1 MPNTSVIVILIIS
14 FFASVTFNGFFR
26 NLAKNFNVLIDI
38 PDKSRKFHFRAT
50 PLTGGVSIYVAS
62 LVSALLLI
70 SLTNVSFEAN
80 ISDRGLMKELS
91 SNETNISRSY
101 EVDNKNYKLQLE
113 RKNTEN
119 SVSVNLNGVNDKIT
133 TVQIVQNNDGTF
145 QVVLPNGKI
154 ETYNYDNGEVTLV
167 SDIESKSITPKL
179 LNTPR
184 INIDTT
190 TLSML
195 ICGALIILVMT
206 FDDLFEIRAS
216 IRLILQACIA
226 TLMVVLSDETIT
238 NLGDLFGEGNIILPP
253 IWSEVFTIFCIVGI
267 MNAFNMSDG
276 LNGICASFGLIPV
289 AFIAFAGPVHYGTII
304 LIGVLL
310 GFLAYNLG
318 WLGKKR
324 RAFLGD
330 TGSNSIGFAIA
341 VLCIYYSQGYSTS
354 GYVIN
359 PVTAL
364 WLVAIPLLDCIGVMT
379 SRAIKGVMPF
389 RPGRDHFHHKL
400 LDYGLSPKKILLI
413 YIFITIALCSFGM
426 MLNQIYPN
434 KEFISFAAFI
444 IFSIMFYVLTRKK
457 INNV

>member
-26 NLAKNFNVLIDI
+26 NIAKNYNVLIDI

-50 PLTGGVSIYVAS
+50 PLTGGISIYVAA
-62 LVSALLLI
+62 LVSALLLA

-80 ISDRGLMKELS
+80 ISERGLMKELGPD
-91 SNETNISRSY
+91 ETNISRSY
-101 EVDNKNYKLQLE
+101 EVNKKNYELQIE
-113 RKNTEN
+113 KNNNEDT
-119 SVSVNLNGVNDKIT
+119 VSINLNGSNNEN
-133 TVQIVQNNDGTF
+133 TVIKVLQNNDGYF
-145 QVVLPNGKI
+145 EVMLPSG
-154 ETYNYDNGEVTLV
+154 EMQTYKYDNGGVSLV
-167 SDIESKSITPKL
+167 SEVGSQPIIPKL
-179 LNTPR
+179 LNTPKV
-184 INIDTT
+184 NIDTT

-216 IRLILQACIA
+216 IRIILQTCVAS
-226 TLMVVLSDETIT
+226 LMVILSDETIT
-238 NLGDLFGEGNIILPP
+238 NLGNLLGESDIILPM
-253 IWSEVFTIFCIVGI
+253 IWSEVFTVFCIVGI
-267 MNAFNMSDG
+267 MNAYNMSDG
-276 LNGICASFGLIPV
+276 LNGICASFGLIPLV
-289 AFIAFAGPVHYGTII
+289 FIGFAGPVHYGTVI
-304 LIGVLL
+304 LMGVLL

-330 TGSNSIGFAIA
+330 SGSNSIGFAIA
-341 VLCIYYSQGYSTS
+341 VLCIYYSQGYSSS

-364 WLVAIPLLDCIGVMT
+364 WLVGIPLLDCIGVMV

-400 LDYGLSPKKILLI
+400 LDYGLSPKKILI
-413 YIFITIALCSFGM
+413 VYIVLTILLCSFGM
-426 MLNQIYPN
+426 LLNQLYPN
-434 KEFISFAAFI
+434 KEYVSFAAFI
-444 IFSIMFYVLTRKK
+444 IFSIIFYILTRQKVA
-457 INNV
+457 NV

>member
-1 MPNTSVIVILIIS
+1 
-14 FFASVTFNGFFR
+14 
-26 NLAKNFNVLIDI
+26 
-38 PDKSRKFHFRAT
+38 
-50 PLTGGVSIYVAS
+50 
-62 LVSALLLI
+62 
-70 SLTNVSFEAN
+70 
-80 ISDRGLMKELS
+80 
-91 SNETNISRSY
+91 
-101 EVDNKNYKLQLE
+101 
-113 RKNTEN
+113 
-119 SVSVNLNGVNDKIT
+119 
-133 TVQIVQNNDGTF
+133 
-145 QVVLPNGKI
+145 
-154 ETYNYDNGEVTLV
+154 
-167 SDIESKSITPKL
+167 
-179 LNTPR
+179 
-184 INIDTT
+184 
-190 TLSML
+190 
-195 ICGALIILVMT
+195 
-206 FDDLFEIRAS
+206 
-216 IRLILQACIA
+216 
-226 TLMVVLSDETIT
+226 MVVLSDETIT
-238 NLGDLFGEGNIILPP
+238 NLGNLFGEGDIILPP
-253 IWSEVFTIFCIVGI
+253 IWSEVFTIFCVVGI

-276 LNGICASFGLIPV
+276 LNGICASFGLIPL
-289 AFIAFAGPVHYGTII
+289 AFIGFAGPVHYGTII
-304 LIGVLL
+304 LMGVLL

-318 WLGKKR
+318 WFGKKR

-330 TGSNSIGFAIA
+330 SGSNSIGFAIA